1 MLPACCDKKGVYIPN
16 STNVEL
22 TKKYCY
28 EVLVPKQM
36 RLLKCY
42 NALYKRVSRGTS
54 VTVGSPPTLSPLL
67 LLSTSSDI
75 SAQETREK

>member
-1 MLPACCDKKGVYIPN
+1 MLLACCDKKGVYIPN

-28 EVLVPKQM
+28 EVLVPKKM

-42 NALYKRVSRGTS
+42 NALCKCVSRGTS
-54 VTVGSPPTLSPLL
+54 VGSPPTLSPLL
-67 LLSTSSDI
+67 STRSDI
-75 SAQETREK
+75 STQETQEK